1 MRTTITWTLTL
12 VVLAALIGGY
22 WFSTGGRT
30 GPGTGPAA
38 TPAAGAGPRQM
49 PPMPVEAR
57 PAETGTVSE
66 TIEAVGSLRSD
77 ESVLIKVEAAG
88 RVDRIHFTEGT
99 RIERGAL
106 LVTLEDS
113 IEMAQLEQAKAS
125 LALSRTNYERTQ
137 ELVRA
142 NAGTT
147 KARDEAAAKL
157 KMDEASVAL
166 AQAVVNKMKV
176 YAPQTGILGLR
187 QVSVGDFLA
196 VGAPI
201 VNVERLDPIK
211 VDFRVPEIFAPAVK
225 RGQSIRIAVDALPG
239 QAFVGEVIAIDPK
252 IDINGRNMVVRAS
265 LPNPG
270 GDLLPGMFARV
281 TLSLAKR
288 TQAVLIPEEAILPGN
303 PPAIFKV
310 VEGKAVRTP
319 VTLGE
324 RQGAMVE
331 IVKGVA
337 PGDVIITAGQMK
349 IGPGAPVMPLPATA
363 AAKE

>member
-1 MRTTITWTLTL
+1 MRKMVTWALTL
-12 VVLAALIGGY
+12 GVAAALVAGY
-22 WFSTGGRT
+22 WFW
-30 GPGTGPAA
+30 
-38 TPAAGAGPRQM
+38 GAGRQAVAPTAAPSAAAPPRM

-57 PAETGTVSE
+57 PAETGSVTE

-77 ESVLIKVEAAG
+77 ESVIIRVEAAG

-106 LVTLEDS
+106 LVSLEDS
-113 IEMAQLEQAKAS
+113 VEVAQLEQARAS
-125 LALSRTNYERTQ
+125 LALSRTNYERSR
-137 ELVRA
+137 ELVRS

-166 AQAVVNKMKV
+166 AQAVVNKMKI

-225 RGQSIRIAVDALPG
+225 RGQSINISVDALPD
-239 QAFVGEVIAIDPK
+239 QSFAGEVIAIDPK
-252 IDINGRNMVVRAS
+252 IDVNGRNMVVRAVLS
-265 LPNPG
+265 NPR

-288 TQAVLIPEEAILPGN
+288 AQAVLIPEEAILPGN

-310 VEGKAVRTP
+310 IEGKAARTP
-319 VTLGE
+319 VVIGE
-324 RQGAMVE
+324 RQGGMVE
-331 IVKGVA
+331 IRKGVTA
-337 PGDVIITAGQMK
+337 GEIVVTAGQMK
-349 IGPGAPVMPLPATA
+349 IGDGAPVMPVPA
-363 AAKE
+363 AAAARE